1 MSMTKQ
7 FGTLYSGR
15 EDFERGSNLLKESME
30 NQHIS
35 FAQGMGNHLV
45 DSLKRAK
52 KLPNGRLDL
61 YTIDESIRSV
71 FHILVSDHFDKIYE
85 AKK

>member
-1 MSMTKQ
+1 MV
-7 FGTLYSGR
+7 
-15 EDFERGSNLLKESME
+15 
-30 NQHIS
+30 
-35 FAQGMGNHLV
+35 NHLV

-85 AKK
+85 AK

>member
-1 MSMTKQ
+1 MACLRQNRVK
-7 FGTLYSGR
+7 
-15 EDFERGSNLLKESME
+15 NLNTMFFSRKTIL
-30 NQHIS
+30 NAIVIIHHIS
-35 FAQGMGNHLV
+35 FAQGKVNHLV

-85 AKK
+85 AK

>member
-1 MSMTKQ
+1 MTKQ
-7 FGTLYSGR
+7 LGTLYSDR
-15 EDFERGSNLLKESME
+15 EDFERGSNLLKECME
-30 NQHIS
+30 NKHIS
-35 FAQGMGNHLV
+35 FAQGMVN

-52 KLPNGRLDL
+52 KLPNGRLNL

-85 AKK
+85 AK